1 MPPNLDRSVDRDE
14 GKGHDN
20 KTFHL
25 SDENLATRKS
35 YDMAVE
41 GFSNSSSSIP
51 DSDKKSKKKKKKGKD
66 GEEKKPDGP
75 PPVPFHQLFRFASGT
90 DMVLLFLSVLA
101 AIGTGLS
108 MPAMM
113 ILFGDLTNGFVGQ
126 GLTPEQLNE
135 IRCNFS
141 FYYNLTNGSIADL

>member
-66 GEEKKPDGP
+66 GEEKKPDGAVGQADLVHQHAGHDDP
-75 PPVPFHQLFRFASGT
+75 LRRPYQWICWTRTYAGTVERNPMQLF
-90 DMVLLFLSVLA
+90 VLL
-101 AIGTGLS
+101 
-108 MPAMM
+108 
-113 ILFGDLTNGFVGQ
+113 
-126 GLTPEQLNE
+126 QLDQR
-135 IRCNFS
+135 IHR
-141 FYYNLTNGSIADL
+141 